1 MTSTQRCGTGDSGCS
16 GPAMDHSS
24 SNMCNGVFKP
34 VCAPEICD
42 VPRIPHHEKLV
53 EGKGSILDN
62 VSGQRITFNILVER
76 EMQVYKGVFEAQ
88 DTGGGMAIKARI
100 LKFFEGDGKTYMLAI
115 FYEET
120 TDRDIIVTVYKGD
133 KGDEGE
139 QGHQEHQKHKKHKK
153 HKKHQ
158 KHQGHPEHDQEA
170 TQVFIYSTS
179 REATLIN
186 LGGKLVAGD
195 IKLYVD
201 HNVHEH

>member
-24 SNMCNGVFKP
+24 SDMCNGVFKP
-34 VCAPEICD
+34 VCAPEICN

-76 EMQVYKGVFEAQ
+76 EMQVYKGVFKAQ
-88 DTGGGMAIKARI
+88 DAGDGMTIKARI

-115 FYEET
+115 FYEEM

-133 KGDEGE
+133 EGE
-139 QGHQEHQKHKKHKK
+139 QGHQEHQE
-153 HKKHQ
+153 
-158 KHQGHPEHDQEA
+158 HPEHAQEA

-186 LGGKLVAGD
+186 LGGELVAGD